1 MSEQKY
7 LNLNNGLRMPIIG
20 YGTWMASEE
29 EINTAVNEA
38 LKVGYR
44 HIDTAPVYLNEKAI
58 GNVLTKWFSSGKIKR
73 SDLFIT
79 TKLPPPGADRPDL
92 VELTLRKSLADLQ
105 LDYVDLYLI
114 HTPIT
119 VVVDEKGAFKH
130 YEDGTIIVDPSTDLV
145 AIWKEMEGLVAK
157 GLTKSIGIS
166 NFTIKQID
174 RILQNCTI
182 KPAVLQIEYHIY
194 LQQPELIEFCKSA
207 NIAVTAYSPLGSKGV
222 GTLNKRA
229 GVERELPDLL
239 EVPVVK
245 EIAQN
250 HSKSEAQVLLRW
262 IVQKG
267 ISVIPKSTNPKRM
280 YENKNIFDFKLR
292 AEEMEQLNSL
302 DANIRVVNFSF
313 FPGVEKHPE
322 FPF

>member
-7 LNLNNGLRMPIIG
+7 LNLNNGLQMPILG

-29 EINTAVNEA
+29 EITVAVSDA

-58 GNVLTKWFSSGKIKR
+58 GNVLSKWLSSGKIKR
-73 SDLFIT
+73 SELFIT

-92 VELTLRKSLADLQ
+92 VEFMLRKSLADLQ

-114 HTPIT
+114 HTPFT
-119 VVVDEKGAFKH
+119 VVVDEKGEFKR
-130 YEDGTIIVDPSTDLV
+130 YEDGTIIVDPSTDHV
-145 AIWKEMEGLVAK
+145 ALWKEMEGLVAK

-166 NFTIKQID
+166 NFTVKQIE
-174 RILQNCTI
+174 RIRQNCTI
-182 KPAVLQIEYHIY
+182 QPAVLQIEYHIY
-194 LQQPELIEFCKSA
+194 LQQPQLIDYCKSA

-222 GTLNKRA
+222 GSLNKMA

-239 EVPVVK
+239 EVPEVK
-245 EIAQN
+245 AIAQN
-250 HSKSEAQVLLRW
+250 HNKTEAQVLLRW

-267 ISVIPKSTNPKRM
+267 ISVIPKSTNTKRM
-280 YENKNIFDFKLR
+280 RENKDIFDFKLSA
-292 AEEMEQLNSL
+292 AEIEQLNNL
-302 DANIRVVNFSF
+302 DANLRIVNFSF
-313 FPGVEKHPE
+313 FKGTEKHPE

>member
-1 MSEQKY
+1 M
-7 LNLNNGLRMPIIG
+7 
-20 YGTWMASEE
+20 
-29 EINTAVNEA
+29 NEA

-58 GNVLTKWFSSGKIKR
+58 GNVLSKWFSSGKIKR

-114 HTPIT
+114 HTPFT
-119 VVVDEKGAFKH
+119 VVLQENGEFKR
-130 YEDGTIIVDPSTDLV
+130 YEDGTIVVDPSTDHV
-145 AIWKEMEGLVAK
+145 ALWKEMEGLVAK

-166 NFTIKQID
+166 NFTVKQIEKI
-174 RILQNCTI
+174 RQNCTI
-182 KPAVLQIEYHIY
+182 QPAVLQIEYHVY
-194 LQQPELIEFCKSA
+194 LQQPQLIDYCKSA

-222 GTLNKRA
+222 GSINKMA
-229 GVERELPDLL
+229 GVERELPDLF
-239 EVPVVK
+239 EVPEVK
-245 EIAQN
+245 QIARN
-250 HSKSEAQVLLRW
+250 HNKSAAQVLLRW

-267 ISVIPKSTNPKRM
+267 ISVIPKSTNTKRM
-280 YENKNIFDFKLR
+280 RENKEIFDFNLT
-292 AEEMEQLNSL
+292 AEEIEQLNNL
-302 DANIRVVNFSF
+302 DANVRVVDFSF
-313 FPGVEKHPE
+313 FKGVEKHPE